1 MQNHIA
7 TKSRTRRMAFTTT
20 ACIALMGFGGTTVQ
34 AQSIDTALYDGGKAR
49 VNRAFGLRGLSES
62 VASASCRFNAGI
74 DLETAEYDLQHVH
87 DNFDA
92 ILKGLEFGDRALGMP
107 GEETTPR
114 ILKAIKQTHEI
125 WDPMEHAALEMLGGT
140 ATDADVETISEGYHA
155 LFDQTTNLAADVSG
169 EYTNPQELLQ
179 SDATVLNFA
188 GRQRALAQRMTRAV
202 CELATD
208 THTDV
213 ALEELIATV
222 DMFELSLV
230 ALRDGYPAAGV
241 NPPPND
247 TVKASL
253 ESTYAKWQAGR
264 GIYDAIKSGQAATAE
279 DVIASN
285 ALTQELSVGMNNAI
299 TLYLIATPGKDGIY
313 RVPLEAYAA
322 AELSTWATDARVIDA
337 VKAQNAAHA
346 NITEDEIIALDQ
358 QWRAEASGDGGPL
371 MTTALD
377 NPVSE
382 WLRAHQDETAGFVTE
397 VFIMDYVGLNVA
409 QSVPTSDFW
418 QGDEAKHQQTYGVG
432 PDALHISDI
441 EFDDSTGFYQSQA
454 SMPVVDPATG
464 EVIGAMTFGINVQ
477 SLM

>member
-1 MQNHIA
+1 MQNCMS
-7 TKSRTRRMAFTTT
+7 TKPRSRRLALTTT
-20 ACIALMGFGGTTVQ
+20 ACIALMGFGATTAQ
-34 AQSIDTALYDGGKAR
+34 AQSLDPALYDGGKAR
-49 VNRAFGLRGLSES
+49 VNRSLALRGLSES
-62 VASASCRFNAGI
+62 VASASCRYNAGI
-74 DLETAEYDLQHVH
+74 DLATAEYDLQHVH

-92 ILKGLEFGDRALGMP
+92 ILAGLEFGDRALGMP
-107 GEETTPR
+107 GAETTPR
-114 ILKAIKQTHEI
+114 ILNAIKKTHEI

-140 ATDADVETISEGYHA
+140 ASPDDAAIITDGYHA

-188 GRQRALAQRMTRAV
+188 GRQRALAERMTRAV

-208 THTDV
+208 TNPEA
-213 ALEELIATV
+213 ALGELIATV

-247 TVKASL
+247 TVKGSL
-253 ESTYAKWQAGR
+253 ESTYAIWQAGR
-264 GIYDAIKSGQAATAE
+264 GIYDAIKDGATPTAD

-313 RVPLEAYAA
+313 RVPLEAYAD
-322 AELSTWATDARVIDA
+322 AELRTWASDQRVIDA
-337 VKAQNAAHA
+337 VNAQNIAHA
-346 NITEDEIIALDQ
+346 NMSEDAVIALDQ

-371 MTTALD
+371 MTAVLD

-397 VFIMDYVGLNVA
+397 VFIMDHLGLNVA
-409 QSVPTSDFW
+409 QSVATSDYW
-418 QGDEAKHQQTYGVG
+418 QGDEAKHQETYHVG
-432 PDALHISDI
+432 ADALHISDI
-441 EFDDSTGFYQSQA
+441 EFDDSTGFYQAQA
-454 SMPVVDPATG
+454 SLPVVDPATG

-477 SLM
+477 HLM